1 MDQVG
6 GCVCVREMTGILGPA
21 KTKVKAQCIISLRT
35 RLEEVR
41 VETDKVTGKRK

>member
-6 GCVCVREMTGILGPA
+6 GCVCEREMTGILGPA

-35 RLEEVR
+35 HLEEVR
-41 VETDKVTGKRK
+41 VERKQIK